1 MSRPEHTPTSTSPQ
15 LLVWGSPFPRTKPKR
30 AIPFPSISLTSLL
43 EGSKGCTMSERSLV
57 VEDLIMMRE
66 EAAAAR
72 TCSSRDLLRLE
83 EVSGHAENN
92 HNNNHNHHYNNA
104 SSRSRMMMSRDA
116 SLRSAICQS
125 SLRNLVHYG
134 ASPLASDQEDEHGV
148 DDSSELPNDVCT
160 VEDAD
165 KLPKEYRS
173 GDTKR
178 PLKATDAA
186 SGDEYHYA
194 LRPLLYSASFVLLL
208 HLAEGIATYGT
219 EGIITPFL
227 VGSYDAS
234 WNANFTSVTATSYV
248 SGVASVASIVPF
260 VGGIVA
266 DGYLGDYW
274 TLLAGAGLF
283 YLPGLLLITLTTVP
297 FLLGSTF
304 NYAAL
309 STALLGL
316 CPIGAGLVKTVT
328 SVYGA
333 KQFHPVL
340 QSSMIESYYVYY
352 FQVLNVGA
360 LGGGIVIPLLAQW
373 NDTAAFLF
381 PAAILAIGVAAFVA
395 GTRRYVTMKPQRDA
409 LSKTLQVVNCCPR
422 LPRSRAST
430 RAAHQLVRVV
440 AVSSL
445 KIPFDIAYCQMTT
458 VFSVQA
464 LAMRPVGFIDAAM
477 MLNANAL
484 VSLLFGVVLSTWL
497 YPALHRRG
505 IRLGIT
511 HKFAIGTVL
520 AAGAVLAAIFVDYAI
535 HDAIANG
542 ADKISILW
550 QTVNYAFIGIGEL
563 FVVTTC
569 FEAAFVI
576 APKDQKGLSSAINLF
591 MLSGFPNFL
600 SIGLYNGFSS
610 WFPSGSPADT
620 YGTSQVYKYLWLL
633 FGFTVAGT
641 VLVLL
646 PPVTKW
652 VDSIYEEALKSESA
666 SSDDFLYDCET
677 EILFIS
683 DESSI
688 SSAEGNNN
696 KDRREQKGDGRPE
709 ADDPYLTSANMSNYF
724 VDLEM
729 QDVLSVCDS
738 DDHSYHP
745 DSYTGS
751 DTHGAADDTTAAK
764 FHEGE
769 SGLFNPEHRLYSSST
784 HCDCASVSSLPSSED
799 DGDNNHLRLGDG
811 LTGDDDDES
820 FLVET
825 IEI

>member
-1 MSRPEHTPTSTSPQ
+1 
-15 LLVWGSPFPRTKPKR
+15 
-30 AIPFPSISLTSLL
+30 
-43 EGSKGCTMSERSLV
+43 MSERSLV

-66 EAAAAR
+66 DDAAAAAAR
-72 TCSSRDLLRLE
+72 SSSSRDLLRLE
-83 EVSGHAENN
+83 EVSGHAD
-92 HNNNHNHHYNNA
+92 NNNYNNNA
-104 SSRSRMMMSRDA
+104 SSRSRVMSRDA

-134 ASPLASDQEDEHGV
+134 ASPVTSDQDEH
-148 DDSSELPNDVCT
+148 DDSSELPSDVRT
-160 VEDAD
+160 VEVAER
-165 KLPKEYRS
+165 LPKEYRS
-173 GDTKR
+173 GDVKR

-208 HLAEGIATYGT
+208 HLAEGIATYGI

-227 VGSYDAS
+227 VGSYDES

-309 STALLGL
+309 ATALLGL

-430 RAAHQLVRVV
+430 RAARQLVRVV

-520 AAGAVLAAIFVDYAI
+520 AAGAVLAAVFVDYAI
-535 HDAIANG
+535 HDAIATG

-633 FGFTVAGT
+633 FGITVAGT

-652 VDSIYEEALKSESA
+652 VDALYEEALKSESA

-688 SSAEGNNN
+688 SSAEGNSN
-696 KDRREQKGDGRPE
+696 KNLREQKGDGRPE
-709 ADDPYLTSANMSNYF
+709 ADDPYLTSASMGNYF

-745 DSYTGS
+745 DSFTGS
-751 DTHGAADDTTAAK
+751 DTHGAADTGRINDDRTTSK
-764 FHEGE
+764 YQEVE
-769 SGLFNPEHRLYSSST
+769 SDVFSHPPLRLYSSST
-784 HCDCASVSSLPSSED
+784 HCDCASVSSLPSWEE
-799 DGDNNHLRLGDG
+799 DGDNPHPCKGDRLTREDE
-811 LTGDDDDES
+811 DEES